1 MGSNVRLWGGEAGNY
16 GEFGEFGEFGES
28 NEGRGPKIGIS
39 TNLMY

>member
-1 MGSNVRLWGGEAGNY
+1 MRIGKQCKIMGGEAGNY
-16 GEFGEFGEFGES
+16 GEFREFGES